1 MNNMV
6 YLPHLPNMPT
16 GFERNLNAHQRAKKE
31 LEVQDIFCLSFN
43 FYLPRKTLII
53 YITLR

>member
-6 YLPHLPNMPT
+6 YLPHLPNMPK
-16 GFERNLNAHQRAKKE
+16 GFERNLNAHQRAKQE

-53 YITLR
+53 